1 MHKLKNSIRLFQI
14 LSTCLGK
21 ITKNQEQFV
30 VLSPIQYSGCIWYDD
45 KTLILRTFVSLHSCF
60 LHVNS
65 PFWLTYISLNDIL
78 ENLVAN
84 QDTDGFTSSNDTG
97 YPSPVKWFPLYP
109 HVWFMVLLWFSTL
122 LGLDTLFQLLRFVSD
137 KTKKLTWKDVKR
149 EFFLRWTPL
158 RSTLTHPLPFVISR
172 L

>member
-1 MHKLKNSIRLFQI
+1 MELQKVCNLELRMHKLKKSIRLFQI

-45 KTLILRTFVSLHSCF
+45 KTRILCTFVSLHSCF

-109 HVWFMVLLWFSTL
+109 HAWFMVQCSSCGFQHCLGWIHSFNFLDLLAI
-122 LGLDTLFQLLRFVSD
+122 
-137 KTKKLTWKDVKR
+137 KPKN
-149 EFFLRWTPL
+149 
-158 RSTLTHPLPFVISR
+158 
-172 L
+172 